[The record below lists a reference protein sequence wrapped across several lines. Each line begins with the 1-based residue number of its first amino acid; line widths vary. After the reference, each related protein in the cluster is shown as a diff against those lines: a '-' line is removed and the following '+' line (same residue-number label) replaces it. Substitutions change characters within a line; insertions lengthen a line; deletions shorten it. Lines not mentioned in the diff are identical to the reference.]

1 METYPDGTDKV
12 QLWKGLPKIAF
23 TNHDTGTTVTKNV
36 NGRSFIEYYPDG
48 TFKSITVLSGHFTTS
63 IAPGNEMPPG
73 VYYVTGKGTRMTL
86 NRDGTKTLVLG
97 KNGSAENLC
106 VVLAG

>member
-1 METYPDGTDKV
+1 
-12 QLWKGLPKIAF
+12 LWKGLLKIAF

-36 NGRSFIEYYPDG
+36 NGRSLSEYFPDG

-73 VYYVTGKGTRMTL
+73 RLLRHREGHAH
-86 NRDGTKTLVLG
+86 DGEPRRHKD
-97 KNGSAENLC
+97 
-106 VVLAG
+106 AGAWQERAG